1 MTQLNPEAATE
12 SAHCEIHGEYEA
24 KIIQLFER
32 RIVGR
37 CPYCEQAQLEREA
50 QREREQ
56 EQRVRERRIKTLH
69 QSSGIPQ
76 RFSQASFDAYRPP
89 TKQAQANHAMCRA
102 YADQFVERADS
113 GASLV
118 LCGKP
123 GTGKTHLACAIGN
136 HVIDALAQP
145 VIYTSVTKLARSI
158 KATYSRDAE
167 QTEEQAIQ
175 QYVEPALLIVDEV
188 GAQRGSETELLLAQ
202 EIIDERYQQM
212 RPTIVISNL
221 PERELAGFIGERALD
236 RMYEGGGAVMAFDW
250 SSYRRGGSE
259 A

>member
-1 MTQLNPEAATE
+1 MSQMAPKAETQAANCEA
-12 SAHCEIHGEYEA
+12 HGDYEA

-37 CPYCEQAQLEREA
+37 CPYCEQEQKEREA
-50 QREREQ
+50 KREREL
-56 EQRVRERRIKTLH
+56 EQWARERRIKGLREA
-69 QSSGIPQ
+69 SGIPQ
-76 RFSQASFDAYRPP
+76 RFVDASFNGYQPP
-89 TKQAQANHAMCRA
+89 AKQAQANHAMCRA
-102 YADQFVERADS
+102 YAERFADRAES

-145 VIYTSVTKLARSI
+145 VIYTSVTKLARSV
-158 KATYSRDAE
+158 KATYSRDSEA
-167 QTEEQAIQ
+167 TEEQAIQ
-175 QYVEPALLIVDEV
+175 SFVDPQLLIVDEV
-188 GAQRGSETELLLAQ
+188 GAQRGTETELLLAQ

-212 RPTIVISNL
+212 KPTIIISNL
-221 PERELAGFIGERALD
+221 TESELSGFIGERALD
-236 RMYEGGGAVMAFDW
+236 RMYEGGGAVLAFDW
-250 SSYRRGGSE
+250 SSYRRGGD